1 MKNKPV
7 NTKLNILTRK
17 LHRWGAIVIALP
29 IVIVIGSGLILQLKK
44 DVDWIQPPTQ
54 RGEGAPPTLSFDEIL
69 RIARAEPQASI
80 RDWSDIDRLDVRPE
94 RGIVKVRAK
103 SRWEVQIDTR
113 TGKVLSSTA
122 RRSDLIETI
131 HDGSFFHDNLKLW
144 LFLPAGVIL
153 LALWITG
160 VYLWL
165 LPGRMRR
172 RARARRTQPDN
183 AT

>member
-1 MKNKPV
+1 MQKKPV

-29 IVIVIGSGLILQLKK
+29 ILVVICSGLILQLKK

-54 RGEGAPPTLSFDEIL
+54 RGEGAPLTLSFDEIL
-69 RIARAEPQASI
+69 RIARAEPRASI
-80 RDWSDIDRLDVRPE
+80 RDWPDIDRLDVRPE
-94 RGIVKVRAK
+94 RGVVKVRAK
-103 SRWEVQIDTR
+103 NRWEVQIDTR

-160 VYLWL
+160 IYLWL

-172 RARARRTQPDN
+172 RARARRTQPGN
-183 AT
+183 TS